1 MPVWGWAIAA
11 GGIGAGLVWLG
22 QWTER
27 RQREHIQDLI
37 EHWAQLLRINEELD
51 TLEKMANYSV
61 KEGPQDAE
69 SDHRNP
75 DD

>member
-1 MPVWGWAIAA
+1 MAVWLGAA
-11 GGIGAGLVWLG
+11 SAGLIGAGLIWLG

-37 EHWAQLLRINEELD
+37 EHWAQLLRFNEELD
-51 TLEKMANYSV
+51 TLESLARYGR
-61 KEGPQDAE
+61 EGELQDAE